1 MFYVTS
7 YKLAVALS
15 VLCMLCWGSWG
26 NTQKLVGGRWRYE
39 LFYWDYVVG
48 LLILSLVMGFTGG
61 SWGND
66 HEWSF
71 FANLRE
77 SFGVAWVWPFLAGV
91 LFNAAN
97 LLFSAAIA
105 VAGMAVAFPI
115 GSGLAGVGGTLFNY
129 LLAPSGKSLG
139 LITMGLLLVVLSIFS
154 SSLAFKVRESASASI
169 RRRHGSRTGI
179 VLAAAAGFLMM
190 WFSPLINLVID
201 YSVSASAP
209 AEGKM
214 TAYSA
219 VFVFAVGVFLSNFVW
234 DAIAM
239 RHPVAGEPIAARAY
253 FKGGFRV
260 HWAGIAGGAIW
271 GLGTLVSFVSSGAAS
286 PAIAYA
292 LGQGATLVSA
302 SWGIFVWK
310 EFADAPRLATYLNV
324 LMFALFLAG
333 LAVLIVAGM

>member
-7 YKLAVALS
+7 YKLAVALC
-15 VLCMLCWGSWG
+15 VLSMLCWGSWG

-48 LLILSLVMGFTGG
+48 LLLLALVMGLSFG
-61 SWGND
+61 SWGD
-66 HEWSF
+66 ATGWSF
-71 FANLRE
+71 FTNMRE
-77 SFGVAWVWPFLAGV
+77 SFGFVWIWPFLAGV

-115 GSGLAGVGGTLFNY
+115 GSGLAGCGGTLLNY
-129 LLAPSGKSLG
+129 LLAPSGKPFG
-139 LITMGLLLVVLSIFS
+139 LIAAGLALIM
-154 SSLAFKVRESASASI
+154 ASI
-169 RRRHGSRTGI
+169 VCSSRAFWMRETASGAKRSRADSRKGI
-179 VLAAAAGFLMM
+179 CLAVAAGFLMM

-201 YSVSASAP
+201 YSFSASSP
-209 AEGKM
+209 KEGKM
-214 TAYSA
+214 TAYTA
-219 VFVFAVGVFLSNFVW
+219 VFVFSAAVFLSNFIW

-239 RHPVAGEPIAARAY
+239 RHPVAGEPIPASAY
-253 FKGGFRV
+253 FKGGFPV
-260 HWAGIAGGAIW
+260 HLAGIAGGAIW

-302 SWGIFVWK
+302 CWGIFVWK
-310 EFADAPRLATYLNV
+310 EFADAPRQAIGLNV
-324 LMFALFLAG
+324 LMFVLFLAG
-333 LAVLIVAGM
+333 LAVLVVAGA